1 MSLWFKSQILHS
13 PTAALTLSKLLV
25 GSLES
30 YDLNSKILRPLVFI
44 ANLSVCC
51 LFVIS
56 RLALQVVVIHYA

>member
-30 YDLNSKILRPLVFI
+30 YDLNSKILRPLFLSQTLVFV
-44 ANLSVCC
+44 AFLS
-51 LFVIS
+51 
-56 RLALQVVVIHYA
+56 LADLLCKSW